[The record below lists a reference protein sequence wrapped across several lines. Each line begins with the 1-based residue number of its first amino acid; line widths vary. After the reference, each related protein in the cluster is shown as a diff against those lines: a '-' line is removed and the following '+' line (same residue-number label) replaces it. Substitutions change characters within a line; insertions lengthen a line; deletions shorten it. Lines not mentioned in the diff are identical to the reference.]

1 MQIIASHTFLIER
14 HALTLSFPH
23 STYFGPSTTVTD
35 TFRPS
40 ATVEDY
46 LKALY
51 SLEQRGHNKVRIKD
65 MAELMDVSLPSVTTM
80 MKSLAEQDFVERTA
94 YRGVCLTEDGK
105 LAALKVIRKHRL
117 VEAFLIEVL
126 GYTWDEVHEEAE
138 RLEHAMS
145 DTLTDR
151 IDQYLGFPRFDPHGD
166 PIPSA
171 DGTIEKPTTQTLIEA
186 PQQRLLSVQRV
197 TDQSTEVLQYL
208 GERGIQPGATL
219 SIERVDPFDGPIW
232 IKLDDQEIVLSRT
245 LAHRVLVDQPNAR
258 TRKA

>member
-1 MQIIASHTFLIER
+1 MCSTITNPSSLFVRRALSSIAQRSL
-14 HALTLSFPH
+14 
-23 STYFGPSTTVTD
+23 YFGPSNTVTD
-35 TFRPS
+35 FTRPS

-51 SLEQRGHNKVRIKD
+51 TLEQRGHDKVRIKD

-80 MKSLAEQDFVERTA
+80 MKSLAEQDLVERAA
-94 YRGVCLTEDGK
+94 YRGVSLTESGN

-145 DTLTDR
+145 DLLTDR

-166 PIPSA
+166 PIPNA
-171 DGTIEKPTTQTLIEA
+171 EGTIEQRTTQSLIDA
-186 PQQRLLSVQRV
+186 PLHQPVTVRRV
-197 TDQSTEVLQYL
+197 TDQSSEVLQYL
-208 GERGIQPGATL
+208 GERGVQPGVILTV
-219 SIERVDPFDGPIW
+219 ERVDPFEGPIW
-232 IKLDDQEIVLSRT
+232 IILDHDEIVLSRT
-245 LAHRVLVDQPNAR
+245 LAHRVLVDR
-258 TRKA
+258 TTDA